1 MRRWT
6 AVGSRPSAGSE
17 AGFSLIEMLVG
28 ISLLAVA
35 TTAIMGV
42 LFSVGRGANTSRDV
56 VRVSEEAR
64 LGFNRMVRDTR
75 EGEEIVSATST
86 RYRVQ
91 IDFNAD
97 GVVTPQPNP
106 NPVGDH
112 EDITFEWDESSMTVK
127 INGETLM
134 RKVDCLRASSSCSRD
149 VFTYSSDRLEYDWN
163 RDGTTEWSELDEAP
177 THGVVGVGNNNDVLD
192 GAELPFISNITY
204 AFDLQ
209 DGGAESEFFTEAQL
223 RNLR

>member
-1 MRRWT
+1 MGCRQ
-6 AVGSRPSAGSE
+6 SAGPE

-35 TTAIMGV
+35 TAAFMGV

-75 EGEEIVSATST
+75 EGEEIVSATDTS
-86 RYRVQ
+86 YRVQ

-97 GVVTPQPNP
+97 GVITPQPNP

-112 EDITFEWDESSMTVK
+112 EDLTFEWDESSLTVK
-127 INGETLM
+127 INGETLI
-134 RKVDCLRASSSCSRD
+134 RRVDCLRSTSLCSRD
-149 VFTYSSDRLEYDWN
+149 VFTYTSDRLEYDW
-163 RDGTTEWSELDEAP
+163 DKSGTTEWTELDEAP
-177 THGVVGVGNNNDVLD
+177 SHGVVGVGNGNGALD
-192 GAELPFISNITY
+192 GAELPFISNVTY

-209 DGGAESEFFTEAQL
+209 DGGAESEFYTEAQL

>member
-1 MRRWT
+1 
-6 AVGSRPSAGSE
+6 
-17 AGFSLIEMLVG
+17 
-28 ISLLAVA
+28 
-35 TTAIMGV
+35 
-42 LFSVGRGANTSRDV
+42 
-56 VRVSEEAR
+56 
-64 LGFNRMVRDTR
+64 
-75 EGEEIVSATST
+75 
-86 RYRVQ
+86 
-91 IDFNAD
+91 
-97 GVVTPQPNP
+97 P

-112 EDITFEWDESSMTVK
+112 EDLTFEWDESSLTVK
-127 INGETLM
+127 INGETLI
-134 RKVDCLRASSSCSRD
+134 RKVDCLRTSTTCSSD

-163 RDGTTEWSELDEAP
+163 GDGTTEWSELDEAP

>member
-75 EGEEIVSATST
+75 EGEEIVSATETS
-86 RYRVQ
+86 YRVQ

-97 GVVTPQPNP
+97 GVITPQPNP

-112 EDITFEWDESSMTVK
+112 EDLTFEWDESSLTVK
-127 INGETLM
+127 INGETLI
-134 RKVDCLRASSSCSRD
+134 RRVDCLRTTSACSRP

-163 RDGTTEWSELDEAP
+163 NDGTTKWTELDEAP
-177 THGVVGVGNNNDVLD
+177 SHGVVGVGNGNGVLT
-192 GAELPFISNITY
+192 ARSCPSSAT
-204 AFDLQ
+204 
-209 DGGAESEFFTEAQL
+209 L
-223 RNLR
+223 RMHSTFRTAGPSPSSTPRPS

>member
-1 MRRWT
+1 
-6 AVGSRPSAGSE
+6 
-17 AGFSLIEMLVG
+17 MLVG

-35 TTAIMGV
+35 TAAFMGV

-75 EGEEIVSATST
+75 EGEEIVSATETS
-86 RYRVQ
+86 YRVQ

-97 GVVTPQPNP
+97 GVITPQPNP

-112 EDITFEWDESSMTVK
+112 EDLTFEWDESSLTVK
-127 INGETLM
+127 INGETLI
-134 RKVDCLRASSSCSRD
+134 RKVDCLRATSLCSGP
-149 VFTYSSDRLEYDWN
+149 VFTYTSDRLEYDWDK
-163 RDGTTEWSELDEAP
+163 DGTTKWTELDAAP
-177 THGVVGVGNNNDVLD
+177 SHGVVGVGNGNGLLD
-192 GAELPFISNITY
+192 GAELPFISNVTY

-209 DGGAESEFFTEAQL
+209 DGGAESEFYTEAQL